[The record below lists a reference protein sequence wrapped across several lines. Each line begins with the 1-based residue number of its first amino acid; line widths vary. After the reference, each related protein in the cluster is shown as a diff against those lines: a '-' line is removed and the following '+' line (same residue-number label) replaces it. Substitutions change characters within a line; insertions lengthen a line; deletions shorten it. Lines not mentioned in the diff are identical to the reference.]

1 MIRLLIVIL
10 ILFNSCAF
18 SNKKNVSKKV
28 DFDNFYD
35 LSIDE
40 YKNPFT
46 FELCVK
52 RSGDFG
58 LGLFVTNGFI
68 KKGDVCAIYPGSIF
82 LPGQPLLSMLIPF
95 IVAILL
101 YVSFHK
107 LTIYFYF
114 FIPSLLFK
122 ISVI

>member
-40 YKNPFT
+40 YKKKLDDYNNS
-46 FELCVK
+46 K
-52 RSGDFG
+52 DFP
-58 LGLFVTNGFI
+58 NRDKW
-68 KKGDVCAIYPGSIF
+68 KKYIM
-82 LPGQPLLSMLIPF
+82 LL
-95 IVAILL
+95 
-101 YVSFHK
+101 
-107 LTIYFYF
+107 
-114 FIPSLLFK
+114 
-122 ISVI
+122 

>member
-40 YKNPFT
+40 YK
-46 FELCVK
+46 
-52 RSGDFG
+52 
-58 LGLFVTNGFI
+58 
-68 KKGDVCAIYPGSIF
+68 KKTWR
-82 LPGQPLLSMLIPF
+82 L
-95 IVAILL
+95 
-101 YVSFHK
+101 
-107 LTIYFYF
+107 
-114 FIPSLLFK
+114 
-122 ISVI
+122 